1 MLTIQF
7 VPYGEIENLP
17 SKDRVLKLLD
27 IVKQE
32 KIVLL
37 QGRLKPEEETLLI
50 METMSQ
56 INKSFRGVEI
66 CTIYPEE
73 NNLQFFNK
81 VKKEMVKFLIGQRDG
96 ITIIGPSTV
105 VKEIRRNPNKI
116 ELFTLPGMGGMRS
129 KAKPKKVTKKKTA
142 KKTSKK
148 TVKKRTARTVKRKR

>member
-1 MLTIQF
+1 MLTLQF
-7 VPYGEIENLP
+7 VPYGEIENLA

-27 IVKQE
+27 IVKKE

-81 VKKEMVKFLIGQRDG
+81 IKKEMVKFLIGQRDG
-96 ITIIGPSTV
+96 ITIIGPSTI

-116 ELFTLPGMGGMRS
+116 ELFTLPGMGGS
-129 KAKPKKVTKKKTA
+129 KHKKVVKKTTKKAVNGTI
-142 KKTSKK
+142 
-148 TVKKRTARTVKRKR
+148 RTARTVKRKR